1 MPYFIFRMS
10 PEKHLDLLN
19 AFDDFREAKRFAR
32 EQRMVLRAPASEG
45 EMTSDT
51 VKMCHAF
58 NEAQARVLLTSE
70 REPRPL
76 GEDA

>member
-32 EQRMVLRAPASEG
+32 EQRAVPRAPVSGG
-45 EMTSDT
+45 ETTSDT

-58 NEAQARVLLTSE
+58 NEAQARVLLTTE